1 MKKSRHAWPVRTKAL
16 TSSFCLLPLVTGCD
30 PIFDIDGAFFPAWM
44 LCMVLGIAL
53 AFACHPLF
61 VRIGIQ
67 DYLGPPVLIYP
78 SLALLITLAI
88 WLIFFGT

>member
-1 MKKSRHAWPVRTKAL
+1 
-16 TSSFCLLPLVTGCD
+16 
-30 PIFDIDGAFFPAWM
+30 M

-61 VRIGIQ
+61 VRMGVQ

-78 SLALLITLAI
+78 CLALLITLAI
-88 WLIFFGT
+88 WLLFFGT

>member
-1 MKKSRHAWPVRTKAL
+1 MKQIPHTKPVRNPAL
-16 TSSFCLLPLVTGCD
+16 TSLCFLLPLVTACD

-61 VRIGIQ
+61 IRIGIQ
-67 DYLGPPVLIYP
+67 DYLGPAVLIYP
-78 SLALLITLAI
+78 CLALLITLAL